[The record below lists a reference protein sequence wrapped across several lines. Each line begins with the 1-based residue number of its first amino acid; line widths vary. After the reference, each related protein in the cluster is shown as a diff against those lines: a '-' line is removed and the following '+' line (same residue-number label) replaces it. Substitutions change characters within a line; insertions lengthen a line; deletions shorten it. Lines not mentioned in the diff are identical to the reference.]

1 MFLKELEFISL
12 TCYSYF
18 LMNLHVVHPKF
29 NFFDARYDHF
39 VSIVCEVDGLICYLI
54 EVAFQT
60 YYIK

>member
-1 MFLKELEFISL
+1 MLQL
-12 TCYSYF
+12 F